1 MLNFRNER
9 RDPRR
14 KGKTDMDAETVPDPA
29 RPKLNPYT
37 KALRRE
43 RFFSRLRLGTSYRE
57 IACEER
63 VSEQRVRKIVS
74 DALDQQGTD
83 LPADHALL
91 QLVRLE
97 GAHAVAAQAIAAGDL
112 RAVGPY
118 LNVLERLDRYHA
130 GAKKDAYDD
139 EGAWEKL
146 LGKMNRILARLEVDD
161 ARKAAKQAAA
171 SLPGAAREMGHDSDS
186 GSSL

>member
-1 MLNFRNER
+1 MN
-9 RDPRR
+9 
-14 KGKTDMDAETVPDPA
+14 AETVPQPA

-43 RFFSRLRLGTSYRE
+43 RIFSRLRLGTSYRE
-57 IACEER
+57 IAREER
-63 VSEQRVRKIVS
+63 VSEQRVQKIVS

-112 RAVGPY
+112 RAIGPY
-118 LNVLERLDRYHA
+118 LNVLGRLDRYQA

-139 EGAWEKL
+139 AAPEKL
-146 LGKMNRILARLEVDD
+146 LAKMNRILARLEADD

-171 SLPGAAREMGHDSDS
+171 NLPGAAREMGHDFDS

>member
-14 KGKTDMDAETVPDPA
+14 KGKTDMDAETVPEPA

-43 RFFSRLRLGTSYRE
+43 RIFSRLRLGTSYRE

-118 LNVLERLDRYHA
+118 LKVLGRLDRYQA

-139 EGAWEKL
+139 AAREKL
-146 LGKMNRILARLEVDD
+146 FAKMNHILARLEAAD

-171 SLPGAAREMGHDSDS
+171 SRPGAAADTEHDPDS

>member
-1 MLNFRNER
+1 
-9 RDPRR
+9 
-14 KGKTDMDAETVPDPA
+14 
-29 RPKLNPYT
+29 
-37 KALRRE
+37 
-43 RFFSRLRLGTSYRE
+43 
-57 IACEER
+57 

-118 LNVLERLDRYHA
+118 LKVLGRLDRYQA

-139 EGAWEKL
+139 AAREKL
-146 LGKMNRILARLEVDD
+146 FAKMNHILARLEAAD

-171 SLPGAAREMGHDSDS
+171 SLPGAAADTEHDPDS